1 MSRARLQSVTRPT
14 LPAAA
19 IRLRP
24 DTDGWIAQALDPSI
38 DGTYRLSVEV
48 RTGAIVSEVPLTL
61 ITRSAGTIATAPAP
75 GGDTVAV
82 ATFADGVR
90 LQADSSSASPTQIH
104 VTAFAADG
112 SEFALRDL
120 ALVASPA
127 TGSPQRLATER
138 FTAGHFAAT
147 ATLAPGTWTL
157 DAVAT
162 ARDGRTYQCTWQTV
176 VAG

>member
-1 MSRARLQSVTRPT
+1 M
-14 LPAAA
+14 
-19 IRLRP
+19 
-24 DTDGWIAQALDPSI
+24 
-38 DGTYRLSVEV
+38 
-48 RTGAIVSEVPLTL
+48 RTGATVSEVPLTL
-61 ITRSAGTIATAPAP
+61 ITRSAGTITTAPAP

-90 LQADSSSASPTQIH
+90 LQADSSAASPTQIH

-127 TGSPQRLATER
+127 TGSPAAVGDRTLHGR
-138 FTAGHFAAT
+138 SLRGHGDAC
-147 ATLAPGTWTL
+147 PGTWTL